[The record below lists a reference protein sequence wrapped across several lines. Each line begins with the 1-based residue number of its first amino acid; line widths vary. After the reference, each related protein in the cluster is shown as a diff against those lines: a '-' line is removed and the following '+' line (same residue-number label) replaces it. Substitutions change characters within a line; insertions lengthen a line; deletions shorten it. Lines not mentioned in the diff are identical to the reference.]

1 MIETRMVIGGELV
14 AASDGATFDAI
25 DPFTTQAWATAPA
38 ATDDDVDAAVA
49 AASAAFP
56 AWRDTPGYRRAE
68 LLHALADAVMA
79 EADRLAVWET
89 TDNGK
94 VIRETRPQMAFVARN
109 LRFFAGYA
117 DKLYGR
123 TIPLDNPEI
132 FDYTVRRPYGVCAL
146 ITAWNSPLSL
156 LANKLPPALA
166 AGNTVVIKPSEHA
179 SITTLELARLATE
192 VGFPPGVIN
201 VVTGDGMVGDRLTRH
216 PEVAKISFTGG
227 GPTGKRIAA
236 NAAERLVPVTLELG
250 GKSPN
255 IIFADSDLDRAIVGA
270 VAGIFGAAGQTCVA
284 GSRLLVEQSVYARVL
299 DEVSERAGRIRLG
312 DPKLADTEMGPV
324 ANRPQY
330 DRILGIMA
338 AAQDAG
344 ARVTAGGGAATG
356 EGLGEGLFVQP
367 TVLADVD
374 PDSRIAHEEVFGPVL
389 SVIPF
394 ETEADAVRI
403 ANGTEFGLAAGIWT
417 NDLSR
422 SHRMTAAL
430 DAGVVWINT
439 YRTSAAQAPFGGTK
453 QSGYGRERGEDV
465 LADYTYVKNVMVD
478 TSTAARD
485 PFAIRT

>member
-1 MIETRMVIGGELV
+1 MIETRMLIGGELLP
-14 AASDGATFDAI
+14 ASDGATFDAI
-25 DPFTTQAWATAPA
+25 DPYTTQVWATAPA
-38 ATDDDVDAAVA
+38 ATGGDVDAAVA

-179 SITTLELARLATE
+179 SITTLELCRLATE

-236 NAAERLVPVTLELG
+236 NAAERLVPATLELG

-255 IIFADSDLDRAIVGA
+255 IIFADADLDRAIVGA

-284 GSRLLVEQSVYARVL
+284 GSRLLVEQSVYTRVL

-338 AAQDAG
+338 AAQEAG

-356 EGLGEGLFVQP
+356 DGLGEGLFVQP

-403 ANGTEFGLAAGIWT
+403 ANGTEFGLAAGVWT

-430 DAGVVWINT
+430 DAGVVWVNT

-465 LADYTYVKNVMVD
+465 LADYTTVKNVMVD

>member
-1 MIETRMVIGGELV
+1 MVIGGELV

-68 LLHALADAVMA
+68 LLHALADAVMS

-338 AAQDAG
+338 AAQEAG